1 MLQPGGGKLRAF
13 QRAEEFPDR
22 GTNELQFRSEMF
34 NVFNHVNFRN
44 PDTTETD
51 GTFGQIL
58 GANDGRIIQFALKL
72 LW

>member
-1 MLQPGGGKLRAF
+1 MK
-13 QRAEEFPDR
+13 
-22 GTNELQFRSEMF
+22 LQFRSEMF
-34 NVFNHVNFRN
+34 NVFNQVNFSN

-58 GANDGRIIQFALKL
+58 GANDGRVIQFALKL